1 MDLNRTPSLYD
12 RKWRNEENAN
22 WETLEQFI
30 NKFDGSRLIEQS
42 YNLFNKN
49 AVVPGT
55 LDATGKIQPSD
66 DVSVTAFMPFKP
78 GAYFNVKPTGKLTQF
93 YDKDF
98 NYIDG
103 FLASADFPV
112 LSPPGTAYVRMAI

>member
-1 MDLNRTPSLYD
+1 
-12 RKWRNEENAN
+12 
-22 WETLEQFI
+22 
-30 NKFDGSRLIEQS
+30 
-42 YNLFNKN
+42 
-49 AVVPGT
+49 
-55 LDATGKIQPSD
+55 
-66 DVSVTAFMPFKP
+66 P

-112 LSPPGTAYVRMAI
+112 LSPPGTAYVRMAILNSRINETYAYEGSGDKPYVEYGFKYADSVYDADFIKEVEAQIEVAKKLAANNLDIKE